1 MRDDMAR
8 VDTFLANVMNGTLS
22 RRDIAKGAAA
32 FGFGAPL
39 VASLLN
45 AQGAGAQAEMTL
57 SFDAGATGGGGGKPN
72 AAITDY
78 CYLINGGNQ
87 FELNRMVDA
96 RLVTLGADLQ
106 DYVGDLAEDWEIA
119 DTTYTFTL
127 RPNAM
132 WHDGTPVTA
141 KDIAFT
147 LNLVTDPATTSRWGG
162 AFASIVGYA
171 EAQEAASPTSLTGI
185 STPNDQ
191 TIVLELTQ
199 PDSGLI
205 AGFHFLNILPE
216 HLLGDA
222 DRATIA
228 ELPFWTEGRVG
239 AGPFKWGQLVEGERI
254 ELEAFPDYHFGAPA
268 IQNLNLLF
276 FSSFETSLA
285 AFQQGSSLASPMT
298 VNDVELVEGTEGAE
312 IVQTP
317 AGTAALWFNCKLPE
331 FSDKRVRQAVAY
343 AVDKATMSEAL
354 WLGYAAPCSTEIP
367 YIDWVQ
373 PADANPYDY
382 DPDMA
387 ASLLEEAGWDSSK
400 TFVLWYYYADQVTA
414 TVVEAIQQYLAEVG
428 ITVELRF
435 DDGSGVR
442 SQEMTEGTWHMVYGS
457 FGAQPAPSSLS
468 VVWGPP
474 GEATFTYQSDA
485 FNSAMESALRTYDR
499 EEQAG
504 FYQEAIR
511 ILNDDAPWVWLFD
524 RQNLIAVN
532 TAKLS
537 TGETPAWGP
546 ANIMYNNH
554 AYDWTVTE

>member
-8 VDTFLANVMNGTLS
+8 VDTFLASVMNGKLS
-22 RRDIAKGAAA
+22 RRDIAKGATAL
-32 FGFGAPL
+32 GFGAPML
-39 VASLLN
+39 ASLMN
-45 AQGAGAQAEMTL
+45 VQGVGAQSEMTL

-78 CYLINGGNQ
+78 CYLLNGGNQ

-106 DYVGDLAEDWEIA
+106 AYEGDLAESWEVA

-127 RPNAM
+127 RPNAL
-132 WHDGTPVTA
+132 WHDGTPVTS

-147 LNLVTDPATTSRWGG
+147 INLVTDPATTSRWGG

-171 EAQEAASPTSLTGI
+171 ETREATSPTSLSGI
-185 STPNDQ
+185 ETPDDL
-191 TIVLELTQ
+191 TVVLNLTQ

-216 HLLGDA
+216 HLLGEA

-228 ELPFWTEGRVG
+228 ELPFWTDGRIG
-239 AGPFKWGQLVEGERI
+239 AGPFKFVQLVEGERI
-254 ELEAFPDYHFGAPA
+254 ELEAFEDYHFGAPA
-268 IQNLNLLF
+268 IQKLNLLF

-285 AFQQGSSLASPMT
+285 AFQQGASLASPMT

-312 IVQTP
+312 IVTTP
-317 AGTAALWFNCKLPE
+317 AGVAALWFNCKLPE
-331 FSDKRVRQAVAY
+331 LSDKRVRQAIAY
-343 AVDKATMSEAL
+343 AIDKVTMSEAL
-354 WLGYAAPCSTEIP
+354 WLGFADPVSTEIP
-367 YIDWVQ
+367 YIAWVQ
-373 PADANPYDY
+373 PPDANPYDY
-382 DPDMA
+382 DPDQA
-387 ASLLEEAGWDSSK
+387 AALLEEAGWDSSK
-400 TFVLWYYYADQVTA
+400 SFVLWYYYADQVTA
-414 TVVEAIQQYLAEVG
+414 TVVEAIQQYLAAVG
-428 ITVELRF
+428 VTVELRF

-442 SQEMTEGTWHMVYGS
+442 TKEIEDGTWHMIYGS

-474 GEATFTYQSDA
+474 GEKNFTYQSEA
-485 FNSAMESALRTYDR
+485 FNAAMESALRTYDQ

-511 ILNDDAPWVWLFD
+511 ILNDDSPWAWLFD
-524 RQNLIAVN
+524 RKNLIAVN
-532 TAKLS
+532 SARLS
-537 TGETPAWGP
+537 TGEGPGWGP
-546 ANIMYNNH
+546 ANIMYSNH
-554 AYDWTVTE
+554 AEDWTVTE

>member
-1 MRDDMAR
+1 MRDDMMR
-8 VDTFLANVMNGTLS
+8 VDSFLADAVAGRLS
-22 RRDIAKGAAA
+22 RRDIAKGAVA
-32 FGFGAPL
+32 FGFGAPMI
-39 VASLLN
+39 ASLVG
-45 AQGAGAQAEMTL
+45 AQAAGAQSDVTL

-106 DYVGDLAEDWEIA
+106 DYIGDLAEEWEIA
-119 DTTYTFTL
+119 DTTYTFKL

-141 KDIAFT
+141 ADVAFT
-147 LNLVTDPATTSRWGG
+147 INLVTDPATTSRWGN

-171 EAQEAASPTSLTGI
+171 ETREAASPTSLSGI
-185 STPNDQ
+185 TTPDDL
-191 TIVLELTQ
+191 TLVLELTQ

-205 AGFHFLNILPE
+205 AGFHFLNILPA
-216 HLLGDA
+216 HILGEA

-228 ELPFWTEGRVG
+228 ELPFWTEGRIG
-239 AGPFKWGQLVEGERI
+239 AGPFKFVQLVEGERI

-268 IQNLNLLF
+268 IQKLNLLF

-285 AFQQGSSLASPMT
+285 AFQQGASLAAPMT
-298 VNDVELVEGTEGAE
+298 VNDVELVEGIEGAE

-354 WLGYAAPCSTEIP
+354 WLGYAAPVSTEIP
-367 YIDWVQ
+367 YIEWVQ
-373 PADANPYDY
+373 PDDANPYDY

-387 ASLLEEAGWDSSK
+387 ASLLEEAGWDGSQ
-400 TFVLWYYYADQVTA
+400 TVVLWYYYADQVTA
-414 TVVEAIQQYLAEVG
+414 TVVEAIQQYLGAVG

-442 SQEMTEGTWHMVYGS
+442 TQEMTDGTWQMIYGS

-474 GEATFTYQSDA
+474 GEANFTYQSEE
-485 FNSAMESALRTYDR
+485 FNAAMESALRTYDR

-511 ILNDDAPWVWLFD
+511 ILNEDAPWVWLFD

-532 TAKLS
+532 SAKLS
-537 TGETPAWGP
+537 TGDTPAWGP
-546 ANIMYNNH
+546 ANIMYSNH
-554 AYDWTVTE
+554 AHDWTVTE